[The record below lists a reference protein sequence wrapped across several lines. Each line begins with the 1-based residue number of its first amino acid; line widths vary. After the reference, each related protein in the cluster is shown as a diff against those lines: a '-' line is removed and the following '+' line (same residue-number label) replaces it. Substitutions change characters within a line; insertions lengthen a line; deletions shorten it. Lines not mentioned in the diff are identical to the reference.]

1 MSDSR
6 PENGPGARHEALQ
19 DDLRRI
25 AERVLVEAGLELVE
39 LRLGGS
45 SHRRLVR
52 LDIDRRGS
60 TGVNLED
67 CQQISRE
74 IGRALDE
81 TELLT
86 GSYLLEV
93 SSPGIDRPIQAEA
106 DIRRNTGRRIVVATT
121 EPIDESRDFHGVL
134 LGSESGHLVLQ
145 LDDDRVVR
153 IRLDN
158 VQSAR
163 QDVRI

>member
-1 MSDSR
+1 LSDSR
-6 PENGPGARHEALQ
+6 PENGPGGRHETLQ
-19 DDLRRI
+19 DDLHRL
-25 AERVLVEAGLELVE
+25 AEPIMVEAGLELVE
-39 LRLGGS
+39 LRLGGT

-52 LDIDRRGS
+52 LYIDRRGP

-81 TELLT
+81 TELMA
-86 GSYLLEV
+86 GRYLLEV
-93 SSPGIDRPIQAEA
+93 SSPGIDRPIREED

-134 LGSESGHLVLQ
+134 LGSESGHLLLQ

-158 VQSAR
+158 VQSAH
-163 QDVRI
+163 QDASF